1 MAGLSVLYKFSENL
15 LYSLSLKFPLW
26 RAEQKVGERGEIERK
41 IFEFSPQAKVWEE
54 LEFFKPWDFLHF
66 QLDKDHQITDKKKL
80 FLQGPK
86 KRFPGGLS

>member
-1 MAGLSVLYKFSENL
+1 MAGLSVLHKFSENL

-54 LEFFKPWDFLHF
+54 LEFFQLWDFLHF
-66 QLDKDHQITDKKKL
+66 QLDKDHQITDKKTIFARAKKKY
-80 FLQGPK
+80 FL
-86 KRFPGGLS
+86 